1 MVEEMEESDS
11 PDARPEPT
19 VETKVAKALV
29 RAIKK
34 YYGRGPTSAK
44 AHFLEDDVL
53 IVIMR
58 DPATTAERAMADA
71 GKQEDARE
79 FRLSFQNVY
88 ADELRGVV
96 EATTGRTVAT
106 YHSQIMFDPD
116 MLFEIF
122 VFESSSS

>member
-1 MVEEMEESDS
+1 MEASESTAGPGS
-11 PDARPEPT
+11 QPT
-19 VETKVAKALV
+19 TETKVAKGLV
-29 RAIKK
+29 QAIKK
-34 YYGRGPTSAK
+34 YYGKGPTSAR
-44 AHFLEDDVL
+44 AHFIEDDIL
-53 IVIMR
+53 IVVMR

-71 GKQEDARE
+71 GKQEDARD

-88 ADELRGVV
+88 AGELRGVV

-122 VFESSSS
+122 VFEDRRATS